1 LRHTLAIPGL
11 ISATHHRGP
20 EVLES
25 DRETL
30 TETVHVIHELFTDEQ
45 VFADSRHVTFVEA
58 GLVSGLLVIVF
69 DSPAARGARF
79 AYLEALDGLVSEF
92 PGDPQAIAALVM
104 VHLEEVVVGNG
115 WWDNPS
121 IVPLAEYRLLWPGWQ
136 ERLEES

>member
-1 LRHTLAIPGL
+1 M
-11 ISATHHRGP
+11 
-20 EVLES
+20 LES

-30 TETVHVIHELFTDEQ
+30 TETVHVIDELFTNEQ
-45 VFADSRHVTFVEA
+45 VFADSRHVSFVEV

-69 DSPAARGARF
+69 DSPAASGERF

-92 PGDPQAIAALVM
+92 PGDPQAIAALVI

-136 ERLEES
+136 ERLAES